1 MTIQEIMRRANKN
14 ATSKGFW
21 ESPVRTFGDQIAL
34 MHSELSEALEEF
46 RDGRPMEGIRYVNS
60 HGIEVGTRC
69 GPDPSDVVPGPG
81 KPEGIAAEF
90 ADVIIRIADTC
101 QQYGIPLDKAIK
113 AKMDYNE
120 TRPHKHGGKVI

>member
-1 MTIQEIMRRANKN
+1 MTITEIMRDAHAN
-14 ATSKGFW
+14 AVEKGFW
-21 ESPVRTFGDQIAL
+21 EEPVRTFGDQIAL

-46 RDGRPMEGIRYVNS
+46 RD
-60 HGIEVGTRC
+60 HGASSIDCVYTHVEI
-69 GPDPSDVVPGPG
+69 DPHNMKKIFVLEKGK

-101 QQYGIPLDKAIK
+101 EHYGIPLEFAIEK
-113 AKMDYNE
+113 KMDYNR